1 MKTLILTVSTVLSFL
16 GATKAADAPQSS
28 LLSIEQKLDSIV
40 IPQVEFKDATPA
52 EAVQYLREVSRKLDP
67 SSPAEQ
73 RGVNI
78 VLNLEKPK
86 AEQPAITMTLRA
98 VPLRAALRYVADLSG
113 TQTEVTPHAVLLR
126 NTPPREAKNPTVEIT
141 ANEIESASGKTTAK
155 GNVSVKTP
163 SGTFKGAE
171 IEFTPSAKK
180 SPAPTLGGDIL
191 LPIVDFRNATLEEA
205 LEFIRQQ
212 SRKLDPSGRG
222 AQILIQGSP
231 RTTPITLSLRNVPVS
246 AALRYVAQLCAME
259 LGSDPQGFVLT
270 NLKP

>member
-1 MKTLILTVSTVLSFL
+1 VNAETPHSFS
-16 GATKAADAPQSS
+16 P
-28 LLSIEQKLDSIV
+28 SIEEKLDSIV

-78 VLNLEKPK
+78 VLNLDKPK
-86 AEQPAITMTLRA
+86 AEQPAITMSLRA
-98 VPLRAALRYVADLSG
+98 VPLREVLRYVAELAG
-113 TQTEVTPHAVLLR
+113 LHTEITPHAVLLR
-126 NTPPREAKNPTVEIT
+126 NTPPRETKSPTVEIT
-141 ANEIESASGKTTAK
+141 ADEVESASGKTIAK
-155 GNVSVKTP
+155 GNVSVQTP

-171 IEFTPSAKK
+171 IEFTPSASK
-180 SPAPTLGGDIL
+180 PAGIPQNGDII
-191 LPIVDFRNATLEEA
+191 LPTVDFREASVEEA

-259 LGSDPQGFVLT
+259 LVADPQGFVLRD
-270 NLKP
+270 LKR